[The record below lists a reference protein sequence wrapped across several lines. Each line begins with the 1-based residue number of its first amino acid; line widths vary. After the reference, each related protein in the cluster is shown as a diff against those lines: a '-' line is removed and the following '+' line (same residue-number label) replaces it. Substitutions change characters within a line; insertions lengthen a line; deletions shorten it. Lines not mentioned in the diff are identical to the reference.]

1 MKKTIFSKGIYAES
15 LRRLRVLGFL
25 CLAAMLILQSIPV
38 IIQLTSYTYY
48 LNDNSPYKP
57 NVFEAMPLN
66 FETVLMSCAFMTIFV
81 APIMVLSLFSV
92 FNKRASSDFYHSL
105 PYTRTCIF
113 VSKMAAVYTWVIG
126 VSATCS
132 LLGLITYTCPPHLF
146 VLSWGGGLDLLLS
159 YFAILLVTTGGCALA
174 MAITGTI
181 FSNFCVAGLILF
193 LPRVI
198 IILLSAFISDRA
210 EFLVFNASGNSFLS
224 PTFNVLFASFGG
236 GAALMEN
243 LSADIY
249 SICLGIAYLA
259 LALLVFVKRK
269 SETATCPAPDRLWQ
283 HVIRI
288 TITMAFAL
296 IPVIFL
302 VEVNIAAFIIFSLIT
317 VLIYFAYEIISTR
330 KWKNC
335 VKAIPGLAVV
345 AGLSIVLVLAII
357 FIPELSSKY
366 TPDTDDI
373 DSVQLLSNGEYYYYG
388 GYGGEW
394 YGMEAQ
400 KLKVT
405 DEKVREIVSEAL
417 KENMENY
424 EKNGSIYMRDNGK
437 YSSYLSS
444 ATTQTVAIRN
454 GLSVH
459 YRNIAFTEEQH
470 SALLNALQNDEKY
483 IKAIQTLPKPAK
495 GSISIANYNDIISD
509 KDEEKIFES
518 LQKEMYKLS
527 IEDVYEIAKN
537 YTYEPGAFNIFYYTD
552 DFSSM
557 NVDINIDSD
566 HFPKTFEMLLDITSA
581 FSKKGID
588 ELDDILLDPSF
599 FEENEVWYANVDSNV
614 KITTKDGESRYYY
627 LDTYYHDG
635 DDTSRWDELES
646 TEVLA
651 KAFEAAKNA
660 KGKADATSYI
670 SFSYNCDFGK
680 GESEEEFKES
690 SISYYGTV
698 YLPVPENFDP
708 EEYGY
713 SPMDYYEG
721 EIEYYD

>member
-15 LRRLRVLGFL
+15 LRRLRVFGFL

-38 IIQLTSYTYY
+38 IIQMTEYTYY
-48 LNDNSPYKP
+48 LNDNSPYRP

-66 FETVLMSCAFMTIFV
+66 FETVLMSCAFMAILA

-92 FNKRASSDFYHSL
+92 FNKRASSDFYHAL

-132 LLGLITYTCPPHLF
+132 LLGLITYTCLPHLF
-146 VLSWGGGLDLLLS
+146 VISWGGGFDLLLS
-159 YFAILLVTTGGCALA
+159 YFAILLITTGGCALA
-174 MAITGTI
+174 MAITGTA

-198 IILLSAFISDRA
+198 IILLSTVISSRA
-210 EFLVFNASGNSFLS
+210 EFLVFNANSNSFLS
-224 PTFNVLFASFGG
+224 PTFNVLFATLGG
-236 GAALMEN
+236 GKALMEN

-249 SICLGIAYLA
+249 SICLGIVYLA

-302 VEVNIAAFIIFSLIT
+302 VELEIAAFIIFSLIT

-357 FIPELSSKY
+357 LIPELSSKY
-366 TPDTDDI
+366 TPDADDI
-373 DSVQLLSNGEYYYYG
+373 DSVQLLSDNDYYYG
-388 GYGGEW
+388 RDW
-394 YGMEAQ
+394 YGMEAE

-405 DEKVREIVSEAL
+405 DEKVRKIISEAL
-417 KENMENY
+417 KDNMDNY
-424 EKNGSIYMRDNGK
+424 EKNGCIYIKDNGK

-444 ATTQTVAIRN
+444 ETTQIVAIRN

-459 YRNIAFTEEQH
+459 YRKIAFTDEQY

-483 IKAIQTLPKPAK
+483 IKAVQTLPRPAK

-527 IEDVYEIAKN
+527 IEEIYEVAKN
-537 YTYEPGAFNIFYYTD
+537 YTYEPGAFEIDYYTD
-552 DFSSM
+552 DFSSLYIYL
-557 NVDINIDSD
+557 NINSKY
-566 HFPKTFEMLLDITSA
+566 FPKTFEMLLDITSKDSDKA
-581 FSKKGID
+581 IK
-588 ELDDILLDPSF
+588 ELDDILLEPSF
-599 FEENEVWYANVDSNV
+599 FEEYEVWYANVDSNV
-614 KITTKDGESRYYY
+614 KITTKDGETRYYY
-627 LDTYYHDG
+627 LDSYYEQTEEAWTDL
-635 DDTSRWDELES
+635 DS
-646 TEVLA
+646 TKSLATVFELA
-651 KAFEAAKNA
+651 KNT
-660 KGKADATSYI
+660 KGNADATSYI
-670 SFSYNCDFGK
+670 SFSYNCDFAK

-690 SISYYGTV
+690 SIYYYGTV
-698 YLPVPENFDP
+698 YLPLPEDFDP

-713 SPMDYYEG
+713 SPMDYYED
-721 EIEYYD
+721 EIKYYD